1 MIQKVLNILKVV
13 AFSLLVADLEA
24 QDTVFVKKLALQKHQ
39 LNNRGMVFLTSWAS
53 VNIASGTA
61 VLITHSYEEKCFYAM
76 NSGWGLVNLV
86 IAVPSLVAKPKT
98 YPNTQQLSTDLKRTE
113 KIFLINAG
121 LDVVYIGAGIGSME
135 FAKTRQNIKEKEM
148 YRGFGKSFVLQGSA
162 LLFFDGLMYQMNKK
176 LRKKV
181 TMTHQQVAFF
191 VTPARLHLIYR
202 F

>member
-24 QDTVFVKKLALQKHQ
+24 QDTVSVKNWTLEKQQ
-39 LNNRGMVFLTSWAS
+39 LNKRGMVFLTSWAS

-61 VLITHSYEEKCFYAM
+61 ALITHSYEEKCFYAM

-98 YPNTQQLSTDLKRTE
+98 YSNTQQLSTDLKRTE
-113 KIFLINAG
+113 KMFLINAG
-121 LDVVYIGAGIGSME
+121 LDVVYIGAGIGAME
-135 FAKTRQNIKEKEM
+135 FAKSRQNIKEKEM
-148 YRGFGKSFVLQGSA
+148 YSGFGKSFIVQGTA
-162 LLFFDGLMYQMNKK
+162 LLFFDAFMYQMNKK
-176 LRKKV
+176 LRIKV
-181 TMTHQQVAFF
+181 KANQQQVALF
-191 VTPARLHLIYR
+191 VSPSNFHFIYR

>member
-24 QDTVFVKKLALQKHQ
+24 QDTINVEKLAEQKHQ
-39 LNNRGMVFLTSWAS
+39 LNKRGMVFLTSWAS
-53 VNIASGTA
+53 VNIASGSGAYFTS
-61 VLITHSYEEKCFYAM
+61 SYEEKCFYAM
-76 NSGWGLVNLV
+76 NSGWGVVNLA
-86 IAVPSLVAKPKT
+86 IALPSLLSKPKKYT
-98 YPNTQQLSTDLKRTE
+98 TTQQLSYDLKKTE

-121 LDVVYIGAGIGSME
+121 LDLLYIGAGIGALE
-135 FAKTRQNIKEKEM
+135 FGNNRQNHQDKEM
-148 YRGFGKSFVLQGSA
+148 YRGFGKSFILQGSTL
-162 LLFFDGLMYQMNKK
+162 LLFDGYMYQMNKK

>member
-76 NSGWGLVNLV
+76 NAGWGAVNLA
-86 IAVPSLVAKPKT
+86 IALPSLLSKPKT
-98 YPNTQQLSTDLKRTE
+98 YSATQQLSSDLKKTE

-121 LDVVYIGAGIGSME
+121 LDIVYIGAGIGAIELS
-135 FAKTRQNIKEKEM
+135 KSRQNAKDREM